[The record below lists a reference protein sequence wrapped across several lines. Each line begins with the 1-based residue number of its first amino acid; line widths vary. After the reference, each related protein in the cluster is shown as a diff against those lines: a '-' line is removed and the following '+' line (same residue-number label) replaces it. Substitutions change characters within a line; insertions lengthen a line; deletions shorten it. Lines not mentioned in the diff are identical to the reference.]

1 MGPYD
6 FGLFSLSITVLAVVA
21 DVGNFGINA
30 GIVNFVSK
38 YLNSDNQRS
47 MKFLKLGLTAK
58 LIIGVF
64 VLLLG
69 FLASPF
75 IATVLF
81 KKPELINAFRLV
93 FLGVG
98 TTWLFSFT
106 TSYYQ
111 ATQKFISWGLIQIF
125 TNSMRLIFIVLLLSN
140 SKLNLIL
147 AVLSYI
153 TAPLLGFLFSF
164 VNISLSFIKE
174 KITSGIRSEFFNFN
188 KWLAVSSGIG
198 AFSSRTDTF
207 VLGRLTTPAGIGI
220 YSAANQLVQ
229 VIPQIIGAIGTVVA
243 PRYSSFTND
252 KDMISYFKKLLLFV
266 SGISIF
272 ILLCTPI
279 VKFIIDI
286 FFGVEYQN
294 SFKIFV
300 ILVFSA
306 LIFLMSVPFHNAIIY
321 YFSYPRLFSYLSV
334 INFVVVA
341 TLSVYLTKTFGYQA
355 TAYAIVAGNFV
366 NFLIPALWFWRR
378 VKSINKH

>member
-366 NFLIPALWFWRR
+366 NFLISALWFWRR